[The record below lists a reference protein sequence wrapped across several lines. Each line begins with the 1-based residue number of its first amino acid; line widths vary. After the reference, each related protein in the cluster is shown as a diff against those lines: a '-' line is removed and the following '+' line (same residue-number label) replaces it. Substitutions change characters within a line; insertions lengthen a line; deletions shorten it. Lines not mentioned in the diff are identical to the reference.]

1 MTCRAAQTIAI
12 CLAFFVSSAGAA
24 APARPAVSVEP
35 AGMADPHTIRLAVST
50 AARADA
56 GPLTLTVAMPPGTA
70 VAELPLAHMPN
81 RFPMLLDLARGEV
94 SVGGVR
100 IGAFAP
106 LPPPSDN
113 IRVEVAV
120 TVRDRTGTATSR
132 TAVDLLLPTV
142 IVPGYRNE
150 STYVPDPIL
159 AAMER
164 AGYKSTG
171 PAPTVFWAAYGSA
184 TLSVGDEAE
193 EIGRYLRRVVRPAV
207 YASRI
212 NVIGYS
218 VGGLVARWALAE
230 DAADWRGLV
239 NRLVLVG
246 VPDEGIV
253 IAYLADRMLPATP
266 LTGWAHGPL
275 VRDLYPT
282 FPYWRA
288 GPGQPWSFPPGGVGI
303 TLARLHRIPLPDSIR
318 VYVIY
323 GDDPRTNGTG
333 FDTVEGI
340 TGGVRGGVLSRGPG
354 DGLVLAASA
363 QGLPIHGG
371 PGDPA
376 LAHNLVCRVD
386 VGPVY
391 HTHLLRAAVPRI
403 AGMLRDRWQPF
414 GLGTSASSE
423 DGRGRSV
430 DRSGIPAGAGC
441 R

>member
-1 MTCRAAQTIAI
+1 MSYRAAPTIAM
-12 CLAFFVSSAGAA
+12 CLALWVSLAGAA
-24 APARPAVSVEP
+24 APARPEVSLEP
-35 AGMADPHTIRLAVST
+35 AGMADPHTVRLAVS
-50 AARADA
+50 AAGPAEA
-56 GPLTLTVAMPPGTA
+56 GPLTMSVAVPPGTA
-70 VAELPLAHMPN
+70 VAELPLARMPK
-81 RFPMLLDLARGEV
+81 RFPMVLDLARGEV
-94 SVGGVR
+94 SVGGIR

-106 LPPPSDN
+106 MPPPSDN

-120 TVRDRTGTATSR
+120 TVRDGTGTATAR
-132 TAVDLLLPTV
+132 AAVDLLLPTV

-150 STYVPDPIL
+150 STFVPDPIL

-164 AGYKSTG
+164 AGYKSAG

-184 TLSVGDEAE
+184 PLSIGGEAG

-207 YASRI
+207 YASRVNI
-212 NVIGYS
+212 VGYS
-218 VGGLVARWALAE
+218 VGGVVARWALAE

-246 VPDEGIV
+246 VPDEGLV
-253 IAYLADRMLPATP
+253 IAYLADRMLPGMP

-275 VRDLYPT
+275 VRDLYPA

-288 GPGQPWSFPPGGVGI
+288 GPGQPWSFPPGGVGT
-303 TLARLHRIPLPDSIR
+303 TLARLNRIPLPGAIR

-323 GDDPRTNGTG
+323 GDDPRTDGMG
-333 FDTVEGI
+333 FDTVVGI
-340 TGGVRGGVLSRGPG
+340 TGVLPGGELSWGAG

-386 VGPVY
+386 AGPIY

-403 AGMLRDRWQPF
+403 AGMLRDRWEPF
-414 GLGTSASSE
+414 GLGTPASSE
-423 DGRGRSV
+423 DVRGRSTGP
-430 DRSGIPAGAGC
+430 SGTPAGTGC
-441 R
+441 S